1 MAAFESS
8 ETTLTTTPTKIAE
21 AAEFDRLVVLTAN
34 NGTPKIGYSSSTL
47 CSLFQ
52 GGLDRDFPLPARQEL
67 WAAVPSGG
75 ATLSALVTVK

>member
-1 MAAFESS
+1 MAAFASS
-8 ETTLTTTPTKIAE
+8 ETALTTTPTKIVDT
-21 AAEFDRLVVLTAN
+21 AEFDRLVALTAS
-34 NGTPKIGYSSSTL
+34 NGTPKVGYSGSTL

-52 GGLDRDFPLPARQEL
+52 GGLDRDFPIPAGHEL

>member
-8 ETTLTTTPTKIAE
+8 ETNLTTTPTKVVN
-21 AAEFDRLVVLTAN
+21 AAEFDRMVVLTAN
-34 NGTPKIGYSSSTL
+34 NGTPKVGYSGSTL

-52 GGLDRDFPLPARQEL
+52 GGLNRDFPLPAGHEL